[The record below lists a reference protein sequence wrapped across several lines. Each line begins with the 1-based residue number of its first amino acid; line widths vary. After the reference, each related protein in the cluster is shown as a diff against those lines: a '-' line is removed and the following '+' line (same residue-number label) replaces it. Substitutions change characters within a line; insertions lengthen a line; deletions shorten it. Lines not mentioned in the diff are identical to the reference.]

1 MSRCFFR
8 HTYKPITP
16 SFMHLFV
23 AKELGE
29 TPSAV
34 PMIAGRECMHCGK
47 REIIMLHETI
57 PEIIVQR
64 AQQWQRKELESLEN
78 GDQLMLV
85 LSTNKTLFVKEL
97 EAHMITEMLE
107 KAGLTGLVVFPRTFS
122 DADLDA
128 EIEAKKA
135 NLQLV
140 VNNNT

>member
-34 PMIAGRECMHCGK
+34 
-47 REIIMLHETI
+47 